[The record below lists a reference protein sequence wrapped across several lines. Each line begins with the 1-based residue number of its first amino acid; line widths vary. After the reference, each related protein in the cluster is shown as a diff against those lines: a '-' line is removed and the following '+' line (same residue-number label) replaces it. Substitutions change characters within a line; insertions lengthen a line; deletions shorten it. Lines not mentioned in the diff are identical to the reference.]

1 MSLDHAVDK
10 RFNVLILCTGN
21 SARSIMAEAIFNSL
35 PDQKFQAYS
44 AGSDPTGVI
53 NPYVIELVQSIGYP
67 TENLRSK
74 SWDEFSQTNAPHM
87 DFIFTVCD
95 KAAGQTCPVWPGQPI
110 SAHWGLE
117 DPARFEGNPDE
128 TRKYFLKTFHQL
140 RNRIQI
146 FAALPLHTLERTSL
160 QQELN
165 QIGQLTL
172 SPEYD

>member
-1 MSLDHAVDK
+1 
-10 RFNVLILCTGN
+10 
-21 SARSIMAEAIFNSL
+21 
-35 PDQKFQAYS
+35 
-44 AGSDPTGVI
+44 
-53 NPYVIELVQSIGYP
+53 
-67 TENLRSK
+67 
-74 SWDEFSQTNAPHM
+74 
-87 DFIFTVCD
+87 
-95 KAAGQTCPVWPGQPI
+95 VWPGQPI